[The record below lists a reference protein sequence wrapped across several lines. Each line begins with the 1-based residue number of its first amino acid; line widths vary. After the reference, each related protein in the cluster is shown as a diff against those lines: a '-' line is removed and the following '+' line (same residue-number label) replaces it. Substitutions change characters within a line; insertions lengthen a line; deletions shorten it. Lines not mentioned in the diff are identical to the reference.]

1 MEKEME
7 DDWWNLQYINTSL
20 PFLFLFYREVQNSI
34 RRCLV
39 LFHIT
44 RNLGKVVTMSGGLD
58 VLQMKEEDV
67 LKFLAAGTHLG
78 GTNMD
83 FQMEHYTYK
92 RKSDGVYIINLKKTW
107 EKLLLAA
114 RAIVAIENPADV
126 CVISSRNTG
135 QRAVLKFASATG
147 ATTFHGRFTPGTF
160 TNQIQA
166 AFREPRLLI
175 VTDPRADHQ
184 PLTEASYVNIP
195 TIAMCNTDSPL
206 RYVDIAI
213 PCNNKG
219 HHSVGLMW
227 WMLSREVLRMRGT
240 ISREHPWEVMPDLY
254 FYRDPE
260 EIEKEEQAAAEKA
273 VGKDEFQGEW
283 TAPTA
288 DFAQPEVADWSEGVA
303 VPSVPIQQFPAGIEG
318 KSFTEAAAPSKA
330 PAAAEG
336 FAEDWSAQPATED
349 WSAAPT
355 AQATEWGGAS
365 ADWS

>member
-1 MEKEME
+1 
-7 DDWWNLQYINTSL
+7 
-20 PFLFLFYREVQNSI
+20 
-34 RRCLV
+34 
-39 LFHIT
+39 
-44 RNLGKVVTMSGGLD
+44 MSGGLD

-78 GTNMD
+78 GTNLD
-83 FQMEHYTYK
+83 FQMDQYVYK

-166 AFREPRLLI
+166 AFREPRLLL

-195 TIAMCNTDSPL
+195 TIALCNTDSPL
-206 RYVDIAI
+206 RYVDISI

-227 WMLSREVLRMRGT
+227 WMLAREVLRMRGT

-273 VGKDEFQGEW
+273 VGKEEFQGEW
-283 TAPTA
+283 SAPAAEFT
-288 DFAQPEVADWSEGVA
+288 QPEVADWSEGVA
-303 VPSVPIQQFPAGIEG
+303 VPSVPIQQFPAPLAA
-318 KSFTEAAAPSKA
+318 AAAPVK
-330 PAAAEG
+330 PAEPFPAEQ
-336 FAEDWSAQPATED
+336 DWSNQPATED
-349 WSAAPT
+349 WSTAPT
-355 AQATEWGGAS
+355 AQASDWGGAP